1 MEENKKRFMDYVN
14 LRLKQKEY
22 KKRLLYSDIAD
33 LRIKSIEKS
42 RNRKN
47 GQF

>member
-1 MEENKKRFMDYVN
+1 MDYAN